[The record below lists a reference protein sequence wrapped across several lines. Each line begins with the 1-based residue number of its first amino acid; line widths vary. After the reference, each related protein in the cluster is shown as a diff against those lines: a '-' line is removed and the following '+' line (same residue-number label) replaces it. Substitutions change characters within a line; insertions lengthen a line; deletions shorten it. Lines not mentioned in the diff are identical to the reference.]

1 MEMKGRYF
9 ETRGTTADSRRIIF
23 VEAQKLPIDEMN
35 FSSWIRR
42 IDFVPSKD
50 TIWLYR
56 TESFEVKLNDVK
68 HNYEW
73 NVADWAFNYEEFF
86 FDSFESLS
94 NFVLERWKV
103 DIFNFVK
110 AEDISIPLG

>member
-1 MEMKGRYF
+1 MEMRGRYY
-9 ETRGTTADSRRIIF
+9 EAQGTTADSRGIIF

-42 IDFVPSKD
+42 VDFVPRKD
-50 TIWLYR
+50 AIWLYR
-56 TESFEVKLNDVK
+56 AEFFEVKLNDVK
-68 HNYEW
+68 YNYEW

-94 NFVLERWKV
+94 NFIVERWKV
-103 DIFNFVK
+103 NIFDFVK